1 MADVMLAGQITRLR
15 QRRTAPLILELD
27 LTQGIAEGP
36 PTDPV
41 AALLSRHKTRLAD
54 VLDGL
59 RRAREDSR
67 VRALIAKV
75 GGQHIGLATVQELR
89 EAIGQFRAAGK
100 PAYVWA
106 ESFGEFSR
114 GNLPYYLATA
124 FDQIYLQPS
133 GSLGL
138 TGILIEQVFLRSALD
153 KIGVSFEAA
162 QRQEYKTAAHPLTER
177 GFTGPAREATEHLAT
192 SIADQLTAAIAERRG
207 KTPADARALLDR
219 GPFLP
224 HEALAERLVDTVGYR
239 DEVYAAVRKEAGADA
254 ILQYVGRY
262 QRAHTLAQRARKL
275 PKPRERYVAVIYA
288 TGPIRQGRSGRGPMS
303 GPAIG
308 SDTVAGAL
316 RAAAAD
322 ERARAILLRVNSPG
336 GSSTASDTIWREVVR
351 ARTAGTPVV
360 VSMGDVAAS
369 GGYYIAMAADEII
382 AQPGTITGSIGVV
395 TGKPVIENLLGRAGI
410 TTDAVSEG
418 AHGRMFAPIHPFSQD
433 EWAIVNAWLDHIYA
447 DFTGKV
453 AAGRGMSQ
461 EQVQEV
467 ARGRVWTG
475 ADAVNNGLADS
486 LGGLAAAAA
495 AARRRGG
502 LPADAPLRLFP
513 RVTPLDQLRP
523 RESSED
529 HAAEAAAA
537 LGLPGALPALA
548 AALAPGLLAGLGPV
562 AETWGAWGPA
572 WRLAAQAGLPPY
584 GPLTMP
590 GYWSIG

>member
-1 MADVMLAGQITRLR
+1 MLGGQITKLR

-36 PTDPV
+36 PADPL

-59 RRAREDSR
+59 RRAAEDHR
-67 VRALIAKV
+67 AKALIAKL

-100 PAYVWA
+100 PAYAWA
-106 ESFGEFSR
+106 ESFGDFSQ

-124 FDQIYLQPS
+124 FDEIYLQPS

-138 TGILIEQVFLRSALD
+138 TGIVVEQLFLRSALD

-162 QRQEYKTAAHPLTER
+162 QREEYKTAAHPLTER
-177 GFTGPAREATEHLAT
+177 GFTGPAREANKRLAA
-192 SIADQLTAAIAERRG
+192 SIAEQLTSAIAARRG
-207 KTPADARALLDR
+207 KSPADARALLDR

-224 HEALAERLVDTVGYR
+224 HQALAEGLVDVVGYR
-239 DEVYAAVRKEAGADA
+239 DEVYAAVRKQAGPEA

-275 PKPRERYVAVIYA
+275 PSPRERYVALIYA
-288 TGPIRQGRSGRGPMS
+288 TGPIRPGRSGRGPMS

-322 ERARAILLRVNSPG
+322 QRARAVLLRINSPG
-336 GSSTASDTIWREVVR
+336 GSATASDTIWREVVR

-395 TGKPVIENLLGRAGI
+395 TGKPVVEDLLTRAGI
-410 TTDAVSEG
+410 TTDQVTEG
-418 AHGRMFAPIHPFSQD
+418 AHGRMFTPTHPFSEE
-433 EWAIVNAWLDHIYA
+433 EWAIVNAWLDQLYA
-447 DFTGKV
+447 DFTSKV
-453 AAGRGMSQ
+453 ADGRGMSA
-461 EQVQEV
+461 EQVQQV

-475 ADAVNNGLADS
+475 ADAVANGLADC
-486 LGGLAAAAA
+486 LGGMTA
-495 AARRRGG
+495 AARAARSRGG
-502 LPADAPLRLFP
+502 LPAGAPLRLFP
-513 RVTPLDQLRP
+513 RVSPLDQLRP
-523 RESSED
+523 HESSED
-529 HAAEAAAA
+529 RAAQA
-537 LGLPGALPALA
+537 PTALPVLA
-548 AALAPGLLAGLGPV
+548 AGFAPLAEG
-562 AETWGAWGPA
+562 WGPA
-572 WRLAAQAGLPPY
+572 WRLAAQAGLSPY

-590 GYWSIG
+590 GYWRIG